1 MTVQVLHA
9 LTPTISPDETT
20 TYRSVGLV
28 ETPPGLTKLEQL
40 EHAFE
45 VTQNFEGQT
54 WAEDCFRSTSVG
66 DRMWIENE
74 LWQVSGIGFVEVAD
88 AS

>member
-9 LTPTISPDETT
+9 VPYTHFPDKTTI
-20 TYRSVGLV
+20 YRSVGLV
-28 ETPPGLTKLEQL
+28 DTPPGLTKHQQL

-45 VTQNFEGQT
+45 VTQNFDDQV

-66 DRMWIENE
+66 DRMWVENE
-74 LWQVSGIGFVEVAD
+74 LWQVSGIGFVEVE
-88 AS
+88 